1 MSKAKTKNLTSKNK
15 NTTLSKSPML
25 EEKVKF
31 FKLNEG
37 VQLPT
42 FATNEAACFDVYAN
56 LLPDMNVQYYGAI
69 QTKELPRR
77 VSFDINS
84 NRSFVQLNNM
94 ERMLI
99 PTGLIADIPVGF
111 SIRLHSRSGLAFKQG
126 VYLANCEG
134 IIDSDYIDPIFAL
147 VTSLSNVPVKIFNGD
162 RICQGELVRCEKYTL
177 DETDETPIPS
187 LNKSTRRVS
196 VQREGGFG
204 STGV

>member
-1 MSKAKTKNLTSKNK
+1 MSTAKKKVEKKIDSTS
-15 NTTLSKSPML
+15 SKSPMH
-25 EEKVKF
+25 EEKLKF
-31 FKLNEG
+31 FKLNDT

-42 FATNEAACFDVYAN
+42 FATRNSACFDLSAN
-56 LLPDMNVQYYGAI
+56 LINGEEVQYYQAI
-69 QTKELPRR
+69 ATKVLPRR

-84 NRSFVQLNNM
+84 NRSYLQINNM

-111 SIRLHSRSGLAFKQG
+111 SVRLHSRSGLAFKQG

-134 IIDSDYIDPIFAL
+134 VIDSDYVDPIFAL

-177 DETDETPIPS
+177 DETDEAPTQ
-187 LNKSTRRVS
+187 KTD
-196 VQREGGFG
+196 REGGFG

>member
-177 DETDETPIPS
+177 DETDEAPIPS
-187 LNKSTRRVS
+187 LNMSMRRVS